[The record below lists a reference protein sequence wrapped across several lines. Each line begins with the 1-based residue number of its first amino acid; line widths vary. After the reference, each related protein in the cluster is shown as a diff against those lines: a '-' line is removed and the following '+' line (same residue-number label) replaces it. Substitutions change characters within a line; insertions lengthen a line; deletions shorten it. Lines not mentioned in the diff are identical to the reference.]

1 MSPSVL
7 ILTTES
13 PERPGGQERFVQGLI
28 RVFERRGYRTR
39 VLHARNCLPER
50 VQQTPNWFL
59 RQLSGALVGY
69 FVGRAARR
77 ELSKDMVAV
86 ISNATVGWYP
96 IPASEPVK
104 RIHFYHGTYR
114 GQANAIRPFISALGY
129 RKLTWWDSMV
139 LERLSGRGKLCL
151 ANSEQ
156 TAQEVKRFFGY
167 DCITTWLP
175 LDTDHFRPMDQT
187 HARRT
192 LGLPENGR
200 AGLFVG
206 STHPQKGF
214 SIFRH
219 LMDRFPAVNWL
230 LALRGVLPPD
240 VTSHPGIR
248 VFHNA
253 EYAELPLLY
262 SAADFSVCP
271 SRYEPF
277 GYVVAE
283 ALACGTPVVAS
294 PGGASRAFLSRPP
307 FDRFLIPDPEDA
319 EAFAAAIRE
328 ILQNPGVFRR
338 QVIEQVRPQIVE
350 LMAPE
355 NWERRF
361 FAATGL

>member
-1 MSPSVL
+1 MNRAVF

-28 RVFERRGYRTR
+28 RVFERRGYRIR
-39 VLHARNCLPER
+39 VLHAGNCLPER
-50 VQQTPNWFL
+50 VQQSSNWLL

-77 ELSKDMVAV
+77 ELGQDVVAV

-104 RIHFYHGTYR
+104 QIHFYHGTYR
-114 GQANAIRPFISALGY
+114 GQAKAIRPFISALGY

-151 ANSEQ
+151 VNSEQ

-175 LDTDHFRPMDQT
+175 LDTDHFRPVDQT

-192 LGLPENGR
+192 LGLPENGTL
-200 AGLFVG
+200 GLFVG
-206 STHPQKGF
+206 SVQPTKGF
-214 SIFRH
+214 SAVEE
-219 LMDRFPAVNWL
+219 LMDRLPAVDWL
-230 LALRGVLPPD
+230 LALRGNLPPRI
-240 VTSHPGIR
+240 SNRPR
-248 VFHNA
+248 VYLFPNA
-253 EYAELPLLY
+253 DRTKLPLLY
-262 SAADFSVCP
+262 NAADVCVCP
-271 SRYEPF
+271 SRYESF

-319 EAFAAAIRE
+319 EAFAAAVSE
-328 ILQNPGVFRR
+328 VLQNPAEFRR